1 MSSARRWIVCGGF
14 EAKRDRKV
22 DLMEFRWCWRGSG
35 REEPCEDWGWESGI
49 RSVVVDCCDDGSGW
63 VEVWRVVDGVVVGT
77 VGLADCC

>member
-1 MSSARRWIVCGGF
+1 MCGGF

-35 REEPCEDWGWESGI
+35 REEPCEDGTWVSI
-49 RSVVVDCCDDGSGW
+49 RSVAEDCCDDGSGC

-77 VGLADCC
+77 VGLADCS